1 MNRRVGEGGLK
12 LSGGQRQRIAIARA
26 MLRNAPILLLDEATS
41 SLDTESERQVQE
53 ALSRLM
59 KGRTTIVIAHRL
71 STVLDADC
79 IYVLDRGRVVES
91 GTHAELMAQQRA
103 LRAALS
109 AQSRR
114 ARPMSSTPF
123 GLAAYRYATIALS
136 PLAPLLLRER
146 QRRGKEDGARIAER
160 LGHAGIARPD
170 GQLVWVHG
178 ASVGE
183 CLAALPLIDVLL
195 KAPGRHVLLT
205 SGTLTSAKLMAER
218 LPHGAIHQF
227 APVDTP
233 ASIARFLDH
242 WRPDAALF
250 VDSEFWPNMIADVA
264 ARDIPLALINGR
276 MSERSFVNWSY
287 APQSAAAILS
297 RFAICLAQDQET
309 AERLRLLGAKSVEV
323 TGNLK
328 ADAPPLP
335 AQAEK
340 LDALRAAIGA
350 RPVWLAAS
358 THPGEDETILPAH
371 DALRREFPDLL
382 TIIVPRHPGRGGDI
396 AMLCGAR
403 RVLQRSHGELPIAD
417 TAIYVG
423 DTLGEL
429 GIFFRAVNFTFIG
442 GSLIPHGGQNPLEP
456 ARLHCAVMAGPH
468 TENFTPAY
476 DAILAAQGLGR
487 VNSCAE
493 IAALAR
499 RFLSNADEARAIGET
514 ASRAAATLG
523 GAMEK
528 TREAI
533 EALLEKHAHA

>member
-1 MNRRVGEGGLK
+1 MTSN
-12 LSGGQRQRIAIARA
+12 
-26 MLRNAPILLLDEATS
+26 PI
-41 SLDTESERQVQE
+41 
-53 ALSRLM
+53 
-59 KGRTTIVIAHRL
+59 
-71 STVLDADC
+71 
-79 IYVLDRGRVVES
+79 
-91 GTHAELMAQQRA
+91 
-103 LRAALS
+103 
-109 AQSRR
+109 
-114 ARPMSSTPF
+114 

-136 PLAPLLLRER
+136 PLAPFLLRER
-146 QRRGKEDGARIAER
+146 RRRGKEDAARIGER
-160 LGHAGIARPD
+160 LGHTNAARPD
-170 GQLVWVHG
+170 GRLIWVHG

-195 KAPGRHVLLT
+195 KTPGRHVLLT

-218 LPHGAIHQF
+218 LPENAIHQF
-227 APVDTP
+227 VPVDTP

-250 VDSEFWPNMIADVA
+250 VDSEFWPNMIRDAA
-264 ARDIPLALINGR
+264 ARGIPLALINGR
-276 MSERSFVNWSY
+276 MSERSFINWSY
-287 APQSAAAILS
+287 APQSAAALLT
-297 RFAICLAQDQET
+297 RFLVCLAQDQET
-309 AERLRLLGAKSVEV
+309 AERLRLLGAKNVDV
-323 TGNLK
+323 TGSLK

-371 DALRREFPDLL
+371 DALRRDYPDLL
-382 TIIVPRHPGRGGDI
+382 TIIVPRHPGRGGEI

-403 RVLQRSHGELPIAD
+403 SVMQRSHGGLPARE

-429 GIFFRAVNFTFIG
+429 GIFFRAVNFAFIG

-476 DAILAAQGLGR
+476 DAIFAAQGLGR
-487 VNSCAE
+487 VKSCAE
-493 IAALAR
+493 IAALAH
-499 RFLSNADEARAIGET
+499 RFLSNPDEAHTIGES
-514 ASRAAATLG
+514 ASRAAAALG